1 MGFLDKLFGKN
12 NTKNTEAPITT
23 TEVQTS
29 FPTQEGLLEQ
39 YGGIA
44 LEKQLDF
51 GELIG
56 DNNWNVD
63 MTAGTI
69 SFGDTL
75 RFPLQVLGTF
85 SHSSET
91 WLWAWANQQSD
102 LPDAIQQN
110 ALQLKKYGEDNGIDL
125 LRNSKFDFSTNELHL
140 MGIIATGLCHADA
153 YYIADYGQGAML
165 LTVTDSRIKEVRN
178 DTHDRVRFVFPQLIS
193 QFEMNHQNALASYL
207 RIKGYTIQETK
218 TSLMATKD
226 NDTIQA
232 EFDELSRLTNL
243 KG

>member
-12 NTKNTEAPITT
+12 NTKNAEASTT
-23 TEVQTS
+23 TKEV
-29 FPTQEGLLEQ
+29 PTPILTEEGLLEQ

-69 SFGDTL
+69 SFGDSL
-75 RFPLQVLGTF
+75 SFPLQVLGTF

-102 LPDAIQQN
+102 LPDSIQQN
-110 ALQLKKYGEDNGIDL
+110 ALQLKKYGDDNDFGL
-125 LRNSKFDFSTNELHL
+125 LRNPRFDFSTNELHIL
-140 MGIIATGLCHADA
+140 GIIATGLCHADA

-165 LTVTDSRIKEVRN
+165 LTITDSRIKQVRH
-178 DTHDRVRFVFPQLIS
+178 DIHDRVRVVFPQLIS
-193 QFEMNHQNALASYL
+193 QFEIDHQNALRSYL
-207 RIKGYTIQETK
+207 RTKGYTIEETK
-218 TSLMATKD
+218 TTLTATKD
-226 NDTIQA
+226 SDIIRA
-232 EFDELSRLTNL
+232 EFDDLSRLTNL
-243 KG
+243 QG

>member
-12 NTKNTEAPITT
+12 NTKNTEAPTT
-23 TEVQTS
+23 TKEV
-29 FPTQEGLLEQ
+29 PTPILTEEGLLEQ

-51 GELIG
+51 GELMG

-69 SFGDTL
+69 SFCDSL
-75 RFPLQVLGTF
+75 SFPLQVLGTF

-102 LPDAIQQN
+102 LPDSIQQN
-110 ALQLKKYGEDNGIDL
+110 ALQLKKYGEDNEIDL
-125 LRNSKFDFSTNELHL
+125 LRNPRFDFSTNELHL
-140 MGIIATGLCHADA
+140 LGIIATGLCHADA

-165 LTVTDSRIKEVRN
+165 LTITDSRIKQVRH
-178 DTHDRVRFVFPQLIS
+178 DTHDRLRFVFPQLIS
-193 QFEMNHQNALASYL
+193 QFEMNHQNALRSYL
-207 RIKGYTIQETK
+207 RTKGYTVEETK
-218 TSLMATKD
+218 TTLTATKD
-226 NDTIQA
+226 SDIIQA
-232 EFDELSRLTNL
+232 EFDDLSRLTNL